1 MNTPKIARILVVDD
15 HPLPLEIT
23 CALLASV
30 FEGAEISKATGLDEA
45 MGHVQ
50 RSGAPD
56 LAVLDL
62 GLPDCAGIEALKR
75 LRAAYPR
82 TAVVV
87 YSAAEDGVTVRAAL
101 RAGAKGYIPK
111 NSSKEL
117 MRAALRLVAEGGTY
131 VPPEALAGAETPA
144 PGLTG
149 REHDVLRLLLRGYSN
164 RKIAK
169 VLGIS
174 ETTVK
179 HHAGAI
185 FGALGVSS
193 RAEAIVVARQ
203 RGIHPD

>member
-75 LRAAYPR
+75 LRAACAR

-101 RAGAKGYIPK
+101 RSGARGYIPK
-111 NSSKEL
+111 NSSKAL
-117 MRAALRLVAEGGTY
+117 MRAALRLV
-131 VPPEALAGAETPA
+131 AETPA

-149 REHDVLRLLLRGYSN
+149 REHDVLRLLLRGRSN
-164 RKIAK
+164 RDIGKQMGIA
-169 VLGIS
+169 
-174 ETTVK
+174 ENTVK
-179 HHAGAI
+179 HHVGAV
-185 FGALGVSS
+185 FRALGVSS
-193 RAEAIVVARQ
+193 RAEAMVVARQ